1 MVWIYVYHWR
11 GGIGDLGK
19 YKERCMI
26 FIETAIWLIGIIIGY
41 LIIGHG
47 VMWLRSL
54 LELREMK
61 RRIK

>member
-1 MVWIYVYHWR
+1 MR
-11 GGIGDLGK
+11 GVND
-19 YKERCMI
+19 MI

-47 VMWLRSL
+47 VMWIKSM
-54 LELREMK
+54 LELRELK